1 MADVIKEFLVGLGFA
16 VDDQQQRKF
25 SGAITAAEKNV
36 AAMAAAAT
44 AAGVAVVAAVEKFA
58 RSGDRIYWLGQRAGA
73 SASGIENMA
82 YAASQLGSSAESAY
96 GSIESFG
103 RFLQSSPGA
112 KQFVERWTGPF
123 ETAEDALVKFGR
135 AMKDKPAYFRNA
147 VASQLG
153 LDYNFAQ
160 SLFSGDFEKRI
171 KEREDRKV
179 KIGFD
184 EDQYTAEME
193 KFQDKWRI
201 LLDQINIVT
210 EKTVVKISP
219 MVMKAMGEVQ
229 GYLEEHGSDVA
240 DFLAKH
246 SVDFSSAIGG
256 FTSGVRGLAEAA
268 TDALEGDFSKAFSEA
283 IDTGKRFWESFLDR
297 DPLVSPLLKGL
308 QSISDFLHEPWEQA
322 WAQARGVAERALS
335 WISGTVPGFLK
346 ELIGIKEAH
355 AEEVPAYSDQGGDR
369 RKQSGASGGWG
380 EMPGDIGSD
389 AESGIKHFM
398 AKGWTREQAAG
409 IIANL
414 TAESQRNPHAVG
426 DNGQAVGVAQWHPD
440 RQANFARV
448 FGKSLSGAS
457 RREQYDFVDW
467 ELRNTESAAGNR
479 LRAAKTARLAGEI
492 VSSGYERPLARNE
505 AMRSRGDL
513 AEKFMLSSQMMAQ
526 RQPANVSQT
535 NNVTINGATDPEAT
549 AKAVG
554 KTLQS
559 HGGWLRDV
567 AGPAW

>member
-25 SGAITAAEKNV
+25 SGAISAAEKNV

-44 AAGVAVVAAVEKFA
+44 AAGAAVVAAVEKFA
-58 RSGDRIYWLGQRAGA
+58 RSGDRIYWMGQRAGA

-82 YAASQLGSSAESAY
+82 YAASQLGSSAEAAY

-103 RFLQSSPGA
+103 RFLQSAPGA

-123 ETAEDALVKFGR
+123 ENAEDALVKFGR

-160 SLFSGDFEKRI
+160 SLFSGEFEKQI
-171 KEREDRKV
+171 EDRK
-179 KIGFD
+179 KRAASLNFD
-184 EDQYTAEME
+184 EDQFAKDANSFMTS
-193 KFQDKWRI
+193 WRK
-201 LLDQINIVT
+201 LWSELELVGKQAAGGLFEPMRESFDAVTQYLDAHGGD
-210 EKTVVKISP
+210 IS
-219 MVMKAMGEVQ
+219 KAISAASKEIAKDV
-229 GYLEEHGSDVA
+229 GSDLTTIKEFA
-240 DFLAKH
+240 DG
-246 SVDFSSAIGG
+246 VSAAIEQKWGDVWSHIKAA
-256 FTSGVRGLAEAA
+256 FFEAFEYKPEKNQILI
-268 TDALEGDFSKAFSEA
+268 ALQD
-283 IDTGKRFWESFLDR
+283 
-297 DPLVSPLLKGL
+297 
-308 QSISDFLHEPWEQA
+308 ISDFLHEPWERA

-335 WISGTVPGFLK
+335 WVSSNVPGFLK
-346 ELIGIKEAH
+346 ELLGIKEAH
-355 AEEVPAYSDQGGDR
+355 AEEVPAYSEQ
-369 RKQSGASGGWG
+369 RKQGGASGGWG
-380 EMPGDIGSD
+380 EVPGDIGPD

-398 AKGWTREQAAG
+398 DKGWTREQAAG
-409 IIANL
+409 IVANL

-426 DNGQAVGVAQWHPD
+426 DNGQAIGVAQWHPD

-448 FGKSLSGAS
+448 FGKSLSSAS

-467 ELRNTESAAGNR
+467 ELRNTESAAGDR
-479 LRAAKTARLAGEI
+479 LRAAKTARMAGEI

-505 AMRSRGDL
+505 AMRSRGTL
-513 AEKFMLSSQMMAQ
+513 AEKFMLSAPMMAQ

-535 NNVTINGATDPEAT
+535 NNVTINGAADPEAT